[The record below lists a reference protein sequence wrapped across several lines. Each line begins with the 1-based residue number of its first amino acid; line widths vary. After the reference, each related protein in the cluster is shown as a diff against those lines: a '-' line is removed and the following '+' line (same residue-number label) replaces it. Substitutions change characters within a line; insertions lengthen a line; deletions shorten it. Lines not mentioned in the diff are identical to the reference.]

1 VEGGAELQWFSMEE
15 QQESEPL
22 ICVAAEPPETVM
34 RDTAG
39 LVGEARREESWVPS
53 SPELQMVRGKQII
66 LPDILTTESD
76 SEAESD
82 MEADPALDNKISNT
96 DTIIHMLKG
105 NLGTG
110 ILAMPDAIKNSGL
123 LVGNLGLIVMASIC
137 IHSMHML
144 VNTSQEL
151 CRRTGL
157 PFLTYSDVAET
168 SFATSSSPRL
178 RSLAPTAR
186 TVIDVFLC
194 ITQLGFCCVYF
205 VFVSKN
211 LEQIFDHYYGEIN
224 YHIYMLIIL
233 LPMLLLASI
242 RNLKYLSP
250 VSMLAN
256 ILQFTGLGIIFYYL
270 FQDLPYSW
278 ERKAFA
284 SWGQLPLY
292 FGTAIYAFEGIG
304 VVLPLENQMKTP
316 QEMKGWNGVLNTSM
330 VIVSCLYIA
339 VGFFGYLKYGDTVAG
354 SITLNLPVNEFLA
367 TLVKIM
373 MSLAVFFT
381 YALQFY
387 VPVDLLNP
395 FIQRR
400 CAPEHHLRAEY
411 CLRYTLVL
419 LTFGLAA
426 AIPKLDLFISL
437 VGAMAS
443 STLALM
449 APAVIDI
456 VTQGEKCSWSRVFKN
471 VLIFILGF
479 FGFLLGSYVS
489 IRNIIKYFVG
499 DEEP

>member
-1 VEGGAELQWFSMEE
+1 MMDIEVE
-15 QQESEPL
+15 QEAEPL
-22 ICVAAEPPETVM
+22 I
-34 RDTAG
+34 
-39 LVGEARREESWVPS
+39 REELLTTKSVPGTISDIDEILSDHSIPS
-53 SPELQMVRGKQII
+53 SPEARTKKII
-66 LPDILTTESD
+66 IPSD
-76 SEAESD
+76 DDSD
-82 MEADPALDNKISNT
+82 LFSDDDQPQQSDNKISNT

-105 NLGTG
+105 NIGTG

-123 LVGNLGLIVMASIC
+123 LVGNIGLVMMASIC
-137 IHSMHML
+137 IHCMHML
-144 VNTSQEL
+144 VNSSHEL
-151 CRRTGL
+151 CKRTNL
-157 PFLTYSDVAET
+157 PFLSYSDVAET

-178 RSLAPTAR
+178 RAFSSTAR
-186 TVIDVFLC
+186 KLINVFLC

-211 LEQIFDHYYGEIN
+211 LEQIFNHYYGEID
-224 YHIYMLIIL
+224 YHIYMAIIL

-242 RNLKYLSP
+242 RNLKYLAP
-250 VSMLAN
+250 ISMLAN
-256 ILQFTGLGIIFYYL
+256 ILQFAGLGIIFYYL
-270 FQDLPYSW
+270 LQHIPYSW
-278 ERKAFA
+278 ERKKFS

-304 VVLPLENQMKTP
+304 VVLPLENQMRTP
-316 QEMKGWNGVLNTSM
+316 SDMKGWNGVLNTSM

-339 VGFFGYLKYGDTVAG
+339 VGFFGYLKYGDAVGG

-367 TLVKIM
+367 TLVKVM

-400 CAPEHHLRAEY
+400 VNPQYHIRAEY
-411 CLRYTLVL
+411 ALRFGLVM
-419 LTFGLAA
+419 LTFALAA

-437 VGAMAS
+437 VGAVSS

-449 APAVIDI
+449 APAIIDT
-456 VTQGEKCSWSRVFKN
+456 VTQGERCSWPRAFKN
-471 VLIFILGF
+471 LILFV
-479 FGFLLGSYVS
+479 FGFLGFVTGSYVS

-499 DEEP
+499 EEEP